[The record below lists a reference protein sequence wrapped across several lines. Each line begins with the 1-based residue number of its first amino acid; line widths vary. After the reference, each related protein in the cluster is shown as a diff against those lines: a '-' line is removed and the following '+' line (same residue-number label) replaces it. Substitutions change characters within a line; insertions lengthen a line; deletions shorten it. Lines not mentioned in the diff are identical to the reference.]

1 MSFIRVKM
9 GMVEYS
15 FEYETL
21 EDIINHFKEND
32 CSYIELTTFDNYDS
46 WHSKKTIP
54 IYKLSW
60 DDVKWVQEPC
70 EWGIRY
76 LRGWWN

>member
-21 EDIINHFKEND
+21 EDIINHFKENG

-46 WHSKKTIP
+46 WHSKKNNPYI
-54 IYKLSW
+54 
-60 DDVKWVQEPC
+60 
-70 EWGIRY
+70 
-76 LRGWWN
+76 